1 MHDSTTVAETR
12 GIGAR
17 KASEEDLPSLSQT
30 LAAAFFEDPVFSW
43 WIGDVEARQQILPEF
58 FKVVCEAN
66 LAHDETYIEHRRA
79 GGAVWVPP
87 GADDD
92 GEQLMDALGRVSGRY
107 AETLFGSFELMEE
120 QHPREPHYYL
130 FFLGTRPE
138 WQRRGIGSALM
149 RPVLETCDREG
160 VPAYLEATSEDNKRL
175 YLRHGFHVTGEI
187 ALPPDGPSIWPMWRP
202 PR

>member
-1 MHDSTTVAETR
+1 MHDSTTVAEAR
-12 GIGAR
+12 GTGAR
-17 KASEEDLPSLSQT
+17 KAGRADLPSLSHT

-43 WIGDVEARQQILPEF
+43 WIDDAEARQQILPDF
-58 FKVVCEAN
+58 FKVVAEAN
-66 LAHDETYIEHRRA
+66 LAHDETYTEHHRA

-107 AETLFGSFELMEE
+107 AETLFGAFELMEE
-120 QHPREPHYYL
+120 QHPRDPHYYL

-149 RPVLETCDREG
+149 RPVLGTCDREG

-175 YLRHGFHVTGEI
+175 YLRHGFHVTGEL
-187 ALPPDGPSIWPMWRP
+187 ALPDGPSIWPMWRP